1 MPRCPRTMTEPQWSA
16 YKARII
22 REAHE
27 QQAATIRRAFSGLL
41 ALLALLARAFAQ
53 PSFRSSNKQK
63 LEHR

>member
-41 ALLALLARAFAQ
+41 ALLARAFAQ